1 MNDLQE
7 ENVRLKKRI
16 QELEAEIVRL
26 KERREPVDFPPQPF
40 EKVSRLTSPEIA
52 RYGRQL
58 ILPRFGIK
66 GQLALRNA
74 SVLIVGAGG
83 LGAPAALYLSAMG
96 VGHLGIVDHDTVDLS
111 NLHRQVIHNESR
123 VGVSKAVSAKMTV
136 EAYASLNVT
145 DVVYSDEAHM
155 TFVKFTATDWFL
167 A

>member
-26 KERREPVDFPPQPF
+26 KERREPVDFPPQLF

-58 ILPRFGIK
+58 ILPSYRITMP

-155 TFVKFTATDWFL
+155 TFVKFTATD
-167 A
+167 